1 MFKAHKRLKRV
12 PQTDFKHLT
21 RRFWYTRL
29 LLFKPKM
36 SSYHVQE
43 RPSSHFFPS
52 LLEIFASYTSHE
64 TTSTPFHRF
73 QHNRA
78 PSTHCPHCL
87 KLASRENCVM
97 DVALRVSQTR
107 QKGSSARPRIDTC
120 LGQCFVSELSAKTK
134 QCGRPTCCGRCVLP
148 CK

>member
-12 PQTDFKHLT
+12 PQTDFNKLT

-78 PSTHCPHCL
+78 PSTLALIASNSLHVRIVSWMSLYVYL
-87 KLASRENCVM
+87 KLAKKVH
-97 DVALRVSQTR
+97 QP
-107 QKGSSARPRIDTC
+107 GH
-120 LGQCFVSELSAKTK
+120 
-134 QCGRPTCCGRCVLP
+134 VLIRAMETVW
-148 CK
+148 